1 MPVDEHELAAR
12 IVIAHERGELLPA
25 PVDHGLDGPAAYR
38 VQSAVVGARRSARR
52 VGWKLGYTSEAMRRQ
67 MGVDQP
73 NFGPLHDGMV
83 LSDGAQLAGGVVQP
97 RVEPELAA
105 VMAQTADDPDDL
117 IGAVAG
123 WYASIEVVDSVW
135 HDYRFDWALNTAD
148 GSSAAFVVVGDQVAE
163 GTSRELSRLPVALAI
178 DGGEVATGTADAA
191 MGDPW
196 AALRWLAGQLA
207 AQGERLQHGD
217 IVITGGLTRAF
228 ALEPGTSV
236 VAQVGSGAARLSRA

>member
-1 MPVDEHELAAR
+1 
-12 IVIAHERGELLPA
+12 
-25 PVDHGLDGPAAYR
+25 
-38 VQSAVVGARRSARR
+38 
-52 VGWKLGYTSEAMRRQ
+52 
-67 MGVDQP
+67 
-73 NFGPLHDGMV
+73 
-83 LSDGAQLAGGVVQP
+83 
-97 RVEPELAA
+97 
-105 VMAQTADDPDDL
+105 
-117 IGAVAG
+117 
-123 WYASIEVVDSVW
+123 
-135 HDYRFDWALNTAD
+135 
-148 GSSAAFVVVGDQVAE
+148 
-163 GTSRELSRLPVALAI
+163 VALAI